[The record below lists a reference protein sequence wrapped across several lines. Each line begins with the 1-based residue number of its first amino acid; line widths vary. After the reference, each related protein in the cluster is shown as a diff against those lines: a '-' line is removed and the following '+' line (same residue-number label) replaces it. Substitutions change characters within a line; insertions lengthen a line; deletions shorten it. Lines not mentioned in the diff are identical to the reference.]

1 MPSVFVF
8 SNLILL
14 PRAHYHSMSFY
25 EVQKV
30 YAFPFPSLAI
40 TAKINSEQ
48 QCFLQIRLNEALFKT
63 DKVPEKSHSLYV
75 EKEKT
80 GEYMYMWNVAPLNLF
95 HLKIVWFLFHHYMT
109 IIEKLTV
116 SSVLSSIFLWVFIT
130 RFLEHEHSINI
141 SLKMNRMHQAKHFF
155 KHSEVLVL

>member
-14 PRAHYHSMSFY
+14 PRAYYHSMSFY

-30 YAFPFPSLAI
+30 YDFPIPSLAI

-48 QCFLQIRLNEALFKT
+48 QCFLQIWLNEALYKT

-80 GEYMYMWNVAPLNLF
+80 GEYMYMWTTEPVSFENCLYFIPSLHDYNWKSNCFFCLIIHISVSLYNKV
-95 HLKIVWFLFHHYMT
+95 LKTWTFNQY
-109 IIEKLTV
+109 
-116 SSVLSSIFLWVFIT
+116 
-130 RFLEHEHSINI
+130 I
-141 SLKMNRMHQAKHFF
+141 S
-155 KHSEVLVL
+155 